1 MDFALVKQG
10 ETEPIVE
17 VAHSEIYTSNVNAE
31 VELEAGTYLVYVR
44 LNRQLTNRV
53 RFVLLS
59 PLSHSYMILACDNLG
74 PWVGTKESLEN
85 YDATCQES
93 IDCSQYVSFA
103 ANVSW
108 GSTWRFLPDFN
119 DKYGFFSP
127 EYFTIQLTSV

>member
-74 PWVGTKESLEN
+74 P
-85 YDATCQES
+85 
-93 IDCSQYVSFA
+93 
-103 ANVSW
+103 
-108 GSTWRFLPDFN
+108 
-119 DKYGFFSP
+119 
-127 EYFTIQLTSV
+127 